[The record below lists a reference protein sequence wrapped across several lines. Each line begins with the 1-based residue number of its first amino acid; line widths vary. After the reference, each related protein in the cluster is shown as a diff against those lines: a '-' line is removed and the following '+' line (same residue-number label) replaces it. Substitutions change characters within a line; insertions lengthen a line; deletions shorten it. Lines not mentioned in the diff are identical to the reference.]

1 MKVLVQNL
9 TNETKQI
16 CRFGGAKLFILPY
29 NFVTFDC
36 YTNAESS
43 FWGKQSIVDNSKN
56 GIKVIVD
63 ISEISKLIKLR
74 NAGKLPTGQVNTTVE
89 VNKPVNNVEND
100 VKETP
105 IVAEPIVEV
114 KEEEVQTFNTVQ
126 EAEPITEELVEVST
140 EDIISTDVDNVRTD
154 VEEVPVDV
162 VDEVENNVES
172 PIDTDN
178 LTRDYLETLSK
189 AELQVICENKGISY
203 KKNNS
208 VNTLISLIL
217 GE

>member
-89 VNKPVNNVEND
+89 VDKPVDNVEND
-100 VKETP
+100 VEKTP

-114 KEEEVQTFNTVQ
+114 KEEVQTFTTVQ

-140 EDIISTDVDNVRTD
+140 EDTISTDVDIVENN

-172 PIDTDN
+172 SIDTDN